1 MNKKSLGDILLE
13 RGSLSEEQL
22 KEALTLQGETRQS
35 LDRALLH
42 SGYVE
47 EEELL
52 QTLSAQLSLP
62 YLDRINDGAVEP
74 SLVSQIPLSF
84 VRKYHIFPLRRE
96 NNLLTVATSDPL
108 NLHPVDEIGVLLDCE
123 VQLVISREEEILK
136 AINRFY
142 HSESET
148 PQEMI
153 ESLNGEEIRVVT
165 TGQGEEPEDLLD
177 LANKAPIIK
186 LVNLVLFQALKER
199 ASDIHIQPYEKELK
213 VRYRIDGILHDSLT
227 PPKHYQEA
235 VISRIKVMSNLNIAE
250 RRLPQDGR
258 ATIKIG
264 DRQIDIRVSTIPI
277 AFGERVVMRLLD
289 KETLFFGLEE
299 LGISREKLPEADSLI
314 HCSHGIIL
322 VTGPTG
328 SGKTTTLY
336 AALDKINSPDKNI
349 ITVEDPIEYQLE
361 GISQIQVKPRIGL
374 TFANGLRSIVRQ
386 DPDIIM
392 VGEIRDLETAE
403 IAIHASLTGHLVFS
417 TLHTNDASGAVT
429 RMLDMGIEPYLV
441 SSSVIAI
448 IAQRLVRLI
457 CPRCK
462 ETYQPEGESLR
473 EIGLKPGQ
481 VAEGVLYRGR
491 GCHYCLGTGYR
502 GRTGMYELL
511 VMSEEVRE
519 LILSRADANAIK
531 KKAIE
536 KGMATLRQDGANK
549 VLKGLTTI
557 EEVLRVTQDD
567 II

>member
-1 MNKKSLGDILLE
+1 MEKKSLGDILLD
-13 RGSLSEEQL
+13 RGSLSQAELE
-22 KEALTLQGETRQS
+22 EALTLQGETKES
-35 LDRALLH
+35 LDRVLLH
-42 SGYVE
+42 SGYVQ

-52 QTLSAQLSLP
+52 QALSAQLSLP
-62 YLDRINDGAVEP
+62 YLKEIKDGAVDP

-84 VRKYHIFPLRRE
+84 VRKYHIFPLKRE
-96 NNLLTVATSDPL
+96 NNLLTVAASDPL
-108 NLHPVDEIGVLLDCE
+108 NLHPVDDIGALLGCQI
-123 VQLVISREEEILK
+123 QLVISREEEIVR
-136 AINRFY
+136 AIDRYY

-153 ESLNGEEIRVVT
+153 ESLNDEEIRVVT
-165 TGQGEEPEDLLD
+165 TGGGEEPEDLLD

-186 LVNLVLFQALKER
+186 LVNLILFQALKER

-213 VRYRIDGILHDSLT
+213 VRYRIDGILHDVLT

-277 AFGERVVMRLLD
+277 AFGERVVMRLLN
-289 KETLFFGLEE
+289 KETLFFGLGE
-299 LGISREKLPEADSLI
+299 LGISEDKLPEINSLI
-314 HCSHGIIL
+314 HRSHGIIL

-361 GISQIQVKPRIGL
+361 GISQIQVKPKIGL

-392 VGEIRDLETAE
+392 VGEIRDLETSE

-417 TLHTNDASGAVT
+417 TLHTNDAPGAIT
-429 RMLDMGIEPYLV
+429 RVLDMGIEPYLV
-441 SSSVIAI
+441 SSSVMAI

-462 ETYQPEGESLR
+462 ETYQPGQESLR
-473 EIGLKPGQ
+473 EIGLPSELPQ
-481 VAEGVLYRGR
+481 GVLYRGR
-491 GCHYCLGTGYR
+491 GCPHCLDTGYR
-502 GRTGMYELL
+502 GRTGIYELL
-511 VMSEEVRE
+511 LMNEEMGALV
-519 LILSRADANAIK
+519 LSRADANTIR
-531 KKAIE
+531 KKAVE
-536 KGMATLRQDGANK
+536 RGMVTLRQDGANK
-549 VLKGLTTI
+549 VVKSLTTI
-557 EEVLRVTQDD
+557 EEVLRVTQED

>member
-1 MNKKSLGDILLE
+1 MEKKSLSDVLLE
-13 RGSLSEEQL
+13 KGSLNQEGLE
-22 KEALTLQGETRQS
+22 EALALQEGSGES
-35 LDRALLH
+35 LDRALLRLGH
-42 SGYVE
+42 VQ

-52 QTLSAQLSLP
+52 QALSAQLSLP
-62 YLDRINDGAVEP
+62 YLGEIKEERDS
-74 SLVSQIPLSF
+74 SLVSQFPLSF
-84 VRKYHIFPLRRE
+84 LRKYHIFPLKRE
-96 NNLLTVATSDPL
+96 NNLLTAVTSDPL
-108 NLHPVDEIGVLLDCE
+108 NPHPADEIGALLGCQ
-123 VQLVISREEEILK
+123 VQLVISREEEILR
-136 AINRFY
+136 AIDRY
-142 HSESET
+142 CHSESET

-153 ESLNGEEIRVVT
+153 EGLNEGEIRVIT
-165 TGQGEEPEDLLD
+165 TGGGEEPEDLLD

-186 LVNLVLFQALKER
+186 LVNLILFQALKER

-213 VRYRIDGILHDSLT
+213 VRYRLDGILHDALT

-250 RRLPQDGR
+250 HRLPQDGR
-258 ATIKIG
+258 ATIKVG

-299 LGISREKLPEADSLI
+299 LGISREKFPEVNSLI
-314 HCSHGIIL
+314 HRSHGIIL

-336 AALDKINSPDKNI
+336 AALDKINFPDKNI

-392 VGEIRDLETAE
+392 IGEIRDLETAE

-417 TLHTNDASGAVT
+417 TLHTNDASGAIT

-441 SSSVIAI
+441 SSSVMAV

-457 CPRCK
+457 CPRCR
-462 ETYQPEGESLR
+462 ETYRPEEESLR
-473 EIGLKPGQ
+473 EIGLGSHQ
-481 VAEGVLYRGR
+481 LTEGTLSRGR
-491 GCHYCLGTGYR
+491 GCSHCLNTGYR
-502 GRTGMYELL
+502 GRTGIYELL
-511 VMSEEVRE
+511 LMSEEIGE
-519 LILSRADANAIK
+519 LILSRADANTIRKRATG
-531 KKAIE
+531 
-536 KGMATLRQDGANK
+536 KGMFTLRQDGAHK
-549 VLKGLTTI
+549 VLRGLTTI
-557 EEVLRVTQDD
+557 EEVLRVTQED
-567 II
+567 IK